1 MSPSLS
7 GVDPLLMKTFQ
18 ICFEAGCSTDLVTNW
33 IMLNSH
39 EEEEIV
45 LMDHSFA
52 MCLQSCVCGHLKV
65 KPNLFGGEC
74 REPRPIL
81 PPLLVSSRVLFN
93 PLPLLLLLKT
103 SHRGPIIRLILLRPF
118 LISDVFLLLLLDGK
132 KNL

>member
-1 MSPSLS
+1 
-7 GVDPLLMKTFQ
+7 MKTFQ
-18 ICFEAGCSTDLVTNW
+18 ICFEAECSTDLVIDW

-65 KPNLFGGEC
+65 KPNLFGGKC

-81 PPLLVSSRVLFN
+81 PPLLVSSRLLFN
-93 PLPLLLLLKT
+93 PLPLLLFLKL
-103 SHRGPIIRLILLRPF
+103 PIEAPLYGLSF
-118 LISDVFLLLLLDGK
+118 SDLFLLVTYSYSYYLMGK
-132 KNL
+132 KTYNSWADFLTASV

>member
-1 MSPSLS
+1 
-7 GVDPLLMKTFQ
+7 MKTFQ
-18 ICFEAGCSTDLVTNW
+18 ICFEAGCSTDLVINW

-45 LMDHSFA
+45 LTDHSFA

-103 SHRGPIIRLILLRPF
+103 SYRGPIIRLILLRPF

-132 KNL
+132 KKPIIHGQTF